1 MCSFFWKGGR
11 VKSVSLKTHILGGRK
26 LKKTQVFKRG
36 LLTLAATAALGVAV
50 LSVPTPF
57 TGESA
62 IAYAA
67 EETAEVST
75 IEEFDAA
82 LKNPAIT
89 VINVNQS
96 IQFKKNITDIPNRD
110 LTINGNADKGVVI
123 NSAHN
128 SIYGKQNKNGTNLV
142 TITNANIVGA
152 DSDGRFFTGGAGNGP
167 SSYGW
172 DVLAKDVTY
181 TGARFVHL
189 SEGKLTFD
197 GINNITTRAEN
208 AWVHDLEFKAGS
220 TYNGIAANKDHGQFS
235 AFYFNG
241 ALIKGKATGEAII
254 GDNANVNVK
263 IGPQSTVN
271 HYYPVFYDK
280 VQKVDVGAGATF
292 DVDAAGVAFQFI
304 PRADYVN
311 KVPTLNIAND
321 SHVKF
326 NGRGGGNYATMKLQY
341 YGSEV
346 NVSAGAELVVTGNS
360 TKAVIESEYKGA
372 VINLDA
378 PENFEVANKKAN
390 SKLFYSTNTTI
401 NAKNID
407 TVSTWKQTGGEYT
420 ETSTDYTAT
429 NFSLN
434 FGKICNSKT
443 LSLTGDLSEEFKL
456 EGYGKVSFVGDVW

>member
-1 MCSFFWKGGR
+1 MK
-11 VKSVSLKTHILGGRK
+11 KTHV
-26 LKKTQVFKRG
+26 LKRS
-36 LLTLAATAALGVAV
+36 LLTLVATAALGAVV
-50 LSVPTPF
+50 LSVSTPF
-57 TGESA
+57 SGESVV
-62 IAYAA
+62 AYAA
-67 EETAEVST
+67 EVTSEVST
-75 IEEFDAA
+75 IEEFEAA
-82 LKNPAIT
+82 LKNPSVT

-96 IQFKKNITDIPNRD
+96 IQFKRNITNIPNRD

-128 SIYGKQNKNGTNLV
+128 SIYGKQNTKGKNLV
-142 TITNANIVGA
+142 TITNATIVGA

-197 GINNITTRAEN
+197 GTNNITTRAEN
-208 AWVHDLEFKAGS
+208 AWVHDLEFLPG
-220 TYNGIAANKDHGQFS
+220 TVYNGVAANKDHGQFS

-263 IGPQSTVN
+263 IGPQSNVN

-280 VQKVDVGAGATF
+280 VQKVDVGRNATF

-311 KVPTLNIAND
+311 KIPTLNLAND

-346 NVSAGAELVVTGNS
+346 NVSEGSELVVTGNS

-372 VINLDA
+372 VFNINS
-378 PENFEVANKKAN
+378 PENFEVANRRAN

-401 NAKNID
+401 NATD
-407 TVSTWKQTGGEYT
+407 VSTVYTWNQTGGEYP
-420 ETSTDYTAT
+420 ENVASELEGGSFAV
-429 NFSLN
+429 N

-443 LSLTGDLSEEFKL
+443 LSVTGELSQQFRMEN
-456 EGYGKVSFVGDVW
+456 YGKISLQAGGI

>member
-1 MCSFFWKGGR
+1 M
-11 VKSVSLKTHILGGRK
+11 
-26 LKKTQVFKRG
+26 KKTQLLKRG
-36 LLTLAATAALGVAV
+36 LLTLAATVALGAVV

-57 TGESA
+57 SGDSVV
-62 IAYAA
+62 AYAT

-75 IEEFDAA
+75 IEEFEAA
-82 LKNPAIT
+82 LKNPTIT

-96 IQFKKNITDIPNRD
+96 IQFKKNITNIPNRD
-110 LTINGNADKGVVI
+110 LTINGKADQGVVI

-128 SIYGKQNKNGTNLV
+128 SIYGKQNTKGTNLV

-197 GINNITTRAEN
+197 GTNTITTRAEN

-280 VQKVDVGAGATF
+280 VQKVDVGTGATF

-311 KVPTLNIAND
+311 KVPTLNLA
-321 SHVKF
+321 SRSKVKF
-326 NGRGGGNYATMKLQY
+326 NGRGGGNYSTMKLQY
-341 YGSEV
+341 YGTVV
-346 NVSAGAELVVTGNS
+346 NVDRAAELVVTGDS
-360 TKAVIESEYKGA
+360 SKSVIESEYKGA
-372 VINLDA
+372 VINLNA
-378 PENFEVANKKAN
+378 PKNFEVANRRAN

-401 NAKNID
+401 NGTNVGRI
-407 TVSTWKQTGGEYT
+407 STWNQLGGDYAAPAT
-420 ETSTDYTAT
+420 ETFRGGKEFAV
-429 NFSLN
+429 N

-443 LSLTGDLSEEFKL
+443 LSVTGSLTGDQEFKL
-456 EGYGKVSFVGDVW
+456 ENYGKLTLAGGSI